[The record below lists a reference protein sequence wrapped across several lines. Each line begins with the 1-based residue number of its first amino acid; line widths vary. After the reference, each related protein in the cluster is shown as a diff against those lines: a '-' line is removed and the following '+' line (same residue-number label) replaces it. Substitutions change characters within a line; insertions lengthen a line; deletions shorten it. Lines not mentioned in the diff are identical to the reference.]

1 MPGAPSSLL
10 AAPRAASASPP
21 DRRKVL
27 PREHRL
33 RNGHEFTLTTRS
45 GAKAS
50 RGRVVAYVHR
60 SGEEPA
66 KVGFIIG
73 RKVGNSVVRH
83 RLVRRLRPVLAD
95 LIADL
100 PPDAWVVVRALP
112 GAGDDVDVIRDAA
125 AAVGAAVSKVQAT

>member
-1 MPGAPSSLL
+1 M
-10 AAPRAASASPP
+10 
-21 DRRKVL
+21 L

-33 RNGHEFTLTTRS
+33 RHGHEFTLTTRS

-60 SGEEPA
+60 SGDDPA

-83 RLVRRLRPVLAD
+83 RLVRRLRPVLAE
-95 LIADL
+95 LIPSL
-100 PPDAWVVVRALP
+100 PADAWVVVRALP
-112 GAGDDVDVIRDAA
+112 GAADDVDVISDAV
-125 AAVGAAVSKVQAT
+125 AAVGAASRKARAV